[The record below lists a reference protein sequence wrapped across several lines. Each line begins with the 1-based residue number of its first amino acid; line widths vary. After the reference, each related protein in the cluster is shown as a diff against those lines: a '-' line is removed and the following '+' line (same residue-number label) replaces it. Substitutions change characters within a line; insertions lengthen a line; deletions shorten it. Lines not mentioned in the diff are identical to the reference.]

1 MLQDNG
7 ANVIEHSEQSTIS
20 RKIYHELYMNCKN
33 NTTNTIPLHGI
44 QFNLISRKY
53 TIKSGI
59 ANITTGI
66 NILAM
71 KN

>member
-7 ANVIEHSEQSTIS
+7 ANVIQHSGSMN
-20 RKIYHELYMNCKN
+20 KVLYLEKSIMNCKN
-33 NTTNTIPLHGI
+33 NTTNTIPVHGI
-44 QFNLISRKY
+44 QFNLTSRKY